1 MGPSGRNLIWL
12 PDDLLARLVF
22 VLSGLVS
29 IVFGVL
35 IAAQP
40 AAWLLVVVWLTG
52 VYAIVF
58 GIMHSVVYFESRSL
72 SS

>member
-1 MGPSGRNLIWL
+1 MTFWRG
-12 PDDLLARLVF
+12 LVF

-40 AAWLLVVVWLTG
+40 AAGLLVVV
-52 VYAIVF
+52 
-58 GIMHSVVYFESRSL
+58 
-72 SS
+72 